1 MAARQQRSGEEW
13 DSVGSWRR
21 KDDGAGSCRV
31 KDGGVVGREGRGGEE
46 PAAWAGVVESWCSAA
61 GVGRTR

>member
-1 MAARQQRSGEEW
+1 
-13 DSVGSWRR
+13 VGSWRR

-31 KDGGVVGREGRGGEE
+31 KDGSAVGREGRGGEE